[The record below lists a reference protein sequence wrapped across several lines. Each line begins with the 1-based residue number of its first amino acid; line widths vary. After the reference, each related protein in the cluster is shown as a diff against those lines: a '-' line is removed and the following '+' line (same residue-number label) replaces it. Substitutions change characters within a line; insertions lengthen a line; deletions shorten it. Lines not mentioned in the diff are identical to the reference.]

1 MMKFKFWELIKSDLA
16 RITTPTVANLVKTYI
31 NPHSVCFRYLV
42 NLRILQAA
50 KRSNLFCRLF
60 IGIPSHIAFLIREIR
75 YDINIP
81 TNVSI
86 GQGMHIVHRGGIFLN
101 VRSIGDNF
109 TVFQNVTC
117 GKRYANDMV
126 PIIGNDVTICTGA
139 VICGGVVLEDG
150 CTVGANSYVD
160 KNVLKQTVVAGL
172 PAKVIKKK

>member
-1 MMKFKFWELIKSDLA
+1 MMKFKFWKLIKSDLA
-16 RITTPTVANLVKTYI
+16 RITTPTLANFVKIYI

-50 KRSNLFCRLF
+50 KHSNLFCRFF

-81 TNVSI
+81 TNISI
-86 GQGMHIVHRGGIFLN
+86 GQGMQIVHRGGIFLN

-109 TVFQNVTC
+109 TIFQNVTC
-117 GKRYANDMV
+117 GKRYAKDMV
-126 PIIGNDVTICTGA
+126 PIIENDVTICTGA

>member
-1 MMKFKFWELIKSDLA
+1 MMKFKFVELIKSDLA
-16 RITTPTVANLVKTYI
+16 RITTPTLANFVKIYI

-50 KRSNLFCRLF
+50 KHSNLFCRFL

-81 TNVSI
+81 TNISI
-86 GQGMHIVHRGGIFLN
+86 GQGMQIVHRGGIFLN

-117 GKRYANDMV
+117 GKRYAKDMV
-126 PIIGNDVTICTGA
+126 PIIENDVTICTGA

>member
-1 MMKFKFWELIKSDLA
+1 MFL
-16 RITTPTVANLVKTYI
+16 LVK
-31 NPHSVCFRYLV
+31 VC
-42 NLRILQAA
+42 IL
-50 KRSNLFCRLF
+50 FT
-60 IGIPSHIAFLIREIR
+60 G
-75 YDINIP
+75 
-81 TNVSI
+81 
-86 GQGMHIVHRGGIFLN
+86 GGIFLN

>member
-1 MMKFKFWELIKSDLA
+1 MKFKFVELIKSDLA
-16 RITTPTVANLVKTYI
+16 RITTPTLANFVKIYI

-50 KRSNLFCRLF
+50 KHSNLFCRFL

-81 TNVSI
+81 TNISI
-86 GQGMHIVHRGGIFLN
+86 GQGMQIVHRGGGIFLN

-117 GKRYANDMV
+117 GKRYAKDMV
-126 PIIGNDVTICTGA
+126 PIIENDVTICTGA